1 MAFREKMIDPNKVSI
16 YIRWSTDDQSDGT
29 TLEVQQDGCKHYLL
43 SQGWVVNE
51 DLIFIDDGWSGGS
64 LNRPALKRLR
74 GMVKHGLVDCVVVF
88 KLDRLSRSVIDMV
101 NLVLQEWDGLTHV
114 KSAREPL
121 DTSSAM
127 GKQFFYMLVSF
138 AEWERSVIRERT
150 SAGRLARAREGY
162 KPSAKAPYGY
172 RHGEKKGSYEVD
184 PLEGPVVQRIFE
196 LYARGAGAKAIVT
209 RLNSEGVR
217 FRGGALW
224 NERTLLYLLSNPT
237 YSGKMVYGRM
247 SKNPRRGKASGE
259 TFWVKNESVTVVGN
273 SQYIPVL
280 VGEDVFALAQQ
291 IKAGRRVQ
299 VGGTSP
305 AAVASEHLLTGLA
318 KCRCGYS
325 LYAKSQR
332 NAKGVTYWYYACTGK
347 KIKGKEFCDSP
358 NVPMSDLDR
367 QVADQVV
374 ARYGDVVARERF
386 RQALLAGIEV
396 EEREV
401 LAGATQ
407 LDQRIAQL
415 EAEERQVR
423 LDYRQ
428 RTISAA
434 QFSALSR
441 DLTAEAFELR
451 TQRQQL
457 ATRKANLVERRQSLS
472 ALFQA
477 INQMDRWGAL
487 SPHEQKG
494 LLRCFLDSV
503 TVTVEPKDK
512 VIDLNISW
520 H

>member
-1 MAFREKMIDPNKVSI
+1 MAFREKMIDPNKVAI

-29 TLEVQQDGCKHYLL
+29 TLEVQLDGCRHYLL

-51 DLIFIDDGWSGGS
+51 DLLFVDDGWSGGS
-64 LNRPALKRLR
+64 LDRPALKRLR
-74 GMVKHGLVDCVVVF
+74 GMVTQGLIDCVVVF

-101 NLVLQEWDGLTHV
+101 NLVLEEWDGLTHV

-138 AEWERSVIRERT
+138 AEWERNVIRERT
-150 SAGRLARAREGY
+150 SAGRLARAKEGY

-172 RHGEKKGSYEVD
+172 RHGEKKGSYEVE
-184 PLEGPVVQRIFE
+184 PLEAPVVQRIFE
-196 LYARGAGAKAIVT
+196 LYTRGSGAKAIVT
-209 RLNSEGVR
+209 RLNSEGIR
-217 FRGGALW
+217 FRDGALW

-237 YSGKMVYGRM
+237 YTGKMVYGRM

-259 TFWVKNESVTVVGN
+259 TFWVKNETVTVVEN
-273 SQYIPVL
+273 SSYIPAL
-280 VGEDVFALAQQ
+280 VGEDLFALAQQ
-291 IKAGRRVQ
+291 IKAGRRVRA
-299 VGGTSP
+299 GGTSP
-305 AAVASEHLLTGLA
+305 AATASEHLLTGLA
-318 KCRCGYS
+318 KCNCGYS

-358 NVPMSDLDR
+358 NVPMAELDR
-367 QVADQVV
+367 QVSSAVV
-374 ARYGDVVARERF
+374 ARYGDVVSRERF
-386 RQALLAGIEV
+386 RQALLADIEA

-401 LAGATQ
+401 LAGAQQ
-407 LDQRIAQL
+407 LDQRLAQV

-423 LDYRQ
+423 LDYRE
-428 RTISAA
+428 RAITAA
-434 QFSALSR
+434 QFSALSK
-441 DLTAEAFELR
+441 DLTAEALGLR

-457 ATRKANLVERRQSLS
+457 ATRGANLVERRRSLS

-477 INQMDRWGAL
+477 IGQMDQWGAL
-487 SPHEQKG
+487 SPPEQKG

-503 TVTVEPKDK
+503 TVAMEPKGK
-512 VIDLNISW
+512 VVNLHISW